1 MLNPFDVLDVKLSQV
16 QSLIEELMRER
27 KEAPLQLIDEPEYLT
42 REQVAK
48 MFAVSTVTIWD
59 WSNRGILKPYK
70 ISNKVR
76 FLKSEVLSSPKAIK
90 PKDKEVRHA

>member
-1 MLNPFDVLDVKLSQV
+1 MLNPFEVLDVKLSQV

-27 KEAPLQLIDEPEYLT
+27 KEAPPQLIDEPEYLT

-90 PKDKEVRHA
+90 RKDKEVRHA